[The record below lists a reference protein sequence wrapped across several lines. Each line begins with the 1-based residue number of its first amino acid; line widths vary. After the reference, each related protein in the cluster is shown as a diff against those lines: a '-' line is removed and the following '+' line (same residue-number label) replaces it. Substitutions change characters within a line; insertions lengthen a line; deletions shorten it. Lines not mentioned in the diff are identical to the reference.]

1 VLNCLGKVEIEK
13 LLHLPMAFAISMFT
27 HDWRRVVDMPASAT
41 GQSATFT
48 AAGLVFAEDDG
59 GYRFA

>member
-1 VLNCLGKVEIEK
+1 
-13 LLHLPMAFAISMFT
+13 MAFAISMFT